1 MKTTPV
7 LLLAGSLLLAAG
19 PLAAQESDRDRSL
32 TGRVLDA
39 RTDAPIRGAFVG
51 LAPAEEGVFTDSL
64 GYFDLPVFETGAYT
78 LVAEQLGYSD
88 GRVSVSAEGTDDP
101 VMIRIEPDPVAL
113 EELEVVTDRFT
124 RERRSYAGSVVHF
137 DRDHMLSQPGQ
148 TAFDVARQRVNLRPC
163 RGGGDDEWCTVSRGR
178 VVPVRVYVD
187 EIPVAFDG
195 LNWLRDYD
203 AREIY
208 LMEIYSFGR
217 VIRVL
222 TRWAVEER
230 PQQLA
235 GLRTLPIEPAIWEMN
250 RRSRTPTALEATDP
264 RQLRNF

>member
-1 MKTTPV
+1 MKTKFA
-7 LLLAGSLLLAAG
+7 LLLVGFLLVAAG
-19 PLAAQESDRDRSL
+19 PLAAQDSDRDRSL
-32 TGRVLDA
+32 TGRVVDA
-39 RTDAPIRGAFVG
+39 RTDAPVHGAFVG
-51 LAPAEEGVFTDSL
+51 IAPAEEGVFTDSL
-64 GYFDLPVFETGAYT
+64 GYFDLPVFEAGAYT

-88 GRVSVSAEGTDDP
+88 VRVSISAAEADES
-101 VMIRIEPDPVAL
+101 VELRIEPNPVAL
-113 EELEVVTDRFT
+113 EGLEVVTSRFT
-124 RERRSYAGSVVHF
+124 RERRSFSGSVVHF
-137 DRDHMLSQPGQ
+137 DQEDMLSRPGQ
-148 TAFDVARQRVNLRPC
+148 TAFDVARERVHLRPC
-163 RGGGDDEWCTVSRGR
+163 RGAGDDEWCTVSRGR

-230 PQQLA
+230 PEQLA

-250 RRSRTPTALEATDP
+250 RRSETPTALEATDP
-264 RQLRNF
+264 RQLRDF